1 MLKAA
6 LSIPVLLG
14 MSLLFSQDGP
24 QRSTKAPKD
33 TMQVN

>member
-14 MSLLFSQDGP
+14 MSLLFHGKMGHKEAQKL
-24 QRSTKAPKD
+24 QCK
-33 TMQVN
+33 